1 MKTSQ
6 RFTHGLLLAVL
17 GLGLTSL
24 VLAAD
29 PSGKATLAAG
39 RAAPVNFVWVLVAA
53 FLAFFMQPGFALLE
67 AGLTRAK
74 NTVNILTKNVLDFC
88 MAALAFWAFGYALM
102 FGGSGI
108 APGLDQSNPTSAT
121 QAFS

>member
-17 GLGLTSL
+17 GLELTSP

-39 RAAPVNFVWVLVAA
+39 RAAPVNFV
-53 FLAFFMQPGFALLE
+53 
-67 AGLTRAK
+67 
-74 NTVNILTKNVLDFC
+74 
-88 MAALAFWAFGYALM
+88 
-102 FGGSGI
+102 
-108 APGLDQSNPTSAT
+108 
-121 QAFS
+121 

>member
-1 MKTSQ
+1 
-6 RFTHGLLLAVL
+6 
-17 GLGLTSL
+17 
-24 VLAAD
+24 
-29 PSGKATLAAG
+29 
-39 RAAPVNFVWVLVAA
+39 
-53 FLAFFMQPGFALLE
+53 MQPGFALLE